1 MALAQVEVWDQDMR
15 GRDEQIGK
23 CSFSLLSVFKKG
35 AVDTWVVVKRAG
47 DDGTCPPSPLP
58 FSPTAPSLP
67 LPHPPPPDPTG
78 LPDESGDVHLVF
90 DFYGPSA
97 IAYPQCQP
105 TVDSYDERARTNLPD
120 DQKAKFARKTEA
132 IVPQQD
138 AKAKTAKGDQGRY
151 AEPPTPTDPG
161 ARYRESVLEWVFIG
175 LYGAALIG
183 CGMCRSYEFTD
194 DEIDEAFHFI
204 DLDKNT
210 FLGAAEIRH
219 ILVCMGELVTDEEID
234 AMIHLV
240 DADGDGYA
248 QHHSK
253 IMGHARHIL
262 CHACLPCND
271 SCIRG
276 C

>member
-1 MALAQVEVWDQDMR
+1 MEVWDQDMR

-58 FSPTAPSLP
+58 FSPTAPSLLPFLTSP
-67 LPHPPPPDPTG
+67 LHPDPTG

-90 DFYGPSA
+90 DFYGPSG

-161 ARYRESVLEWVFIG
+161 ARYRERASE
-175 LYGAALIG
+175 
-183 CGMCRSYEFTD
+183 CPR
-194 DEIDEAFHFI
+194 
-204 DLDKNT
+204 
-210 FLGAAEIRH
+210 
-219 ILVCMGELVTDEEID
+219 
-234 AMIHLV
+234 
-240 DADGDGYA
+240 
-248 QHHSK
+248 
-253 IMGHARHIL
+253 
-262 CHACLPCND
+262 
-271 SCIRG
+271 
-276 C
+276 